1 MLCVASFQRAHQDAK
16 QCSKGAQRVQ
26 RTVSMF
32 RLIAFAIVALAT
44 GSVAQAQLFDALT
57 NPEVNVKINHPPGL
71 GMKINKVAFGP
82 ASGNCADE
90 IVDSLISMLVS
101 NQVEVLDR
109 EHLSAIVAEKHLAS
123 SGQVDRANA
132 IALGK
137 LIGPSVLVFV
147 KTSRCDTVQDRLHD
161 IEQRYNAKTKAYYS
175 VPAYYSRTRAYLK
188 ASIQTVDL
196 ETGRIFAARMLEFA
210 PEQKFKSYEGYP
222 EAPPGPEVLGSA
234 LQSAVTEVQ
243 RMLLP
248 WSEQTTLVY
257 YNDKACGLKQA
268 YELMRS
274 GAVDRAFEQSKA
286 NLETC
291 ESAPDVKDSVLGHAN
306 YNVGIGHMIR
316 NEHDQALQYF
326 QEAARLRPGDIVSKA
341 IADCERA
348 KQLAAELQRFEER
361 VALQPTQGRATGS
374 GSTASGQ
381 SGGSSTV
388 TNADV
393 IMMVKSKLSDSLVIH
408 KIQNSTCNFDTSPA
422 GLSNLAK
429 AGVSEPVMM
438 EIMKH

>member
-1 MLCVASFQRAHQDAK
+1 MY
-16 QCSKGAQRVQ
+16 
-26 RTVSMF
+26 
-32 RLIAFAIVALAT
+32 RLIAVAIVALAT

-90 IVDSLISMLVS
+90 LVDSLISMLVS

-109 EHLSAIVAEKHLAS
+109 EHLAAIAAEKNLAS
-123 SGQVDRANA
+123 TGQVDRDSA

-137 LIGPSVLVFV
+137 LIGPSVLIFV
-147 KTSRCDTVQDRLHD
+147 RTSSCDTVQDRLYD
-161 IEQRYNAKTKAYYS
+161 TENRYDAKSKSYYA
-175 VPAYYSRTRAYLK
+175 VRAYYSRTRAYFK

-196 ETGRIFAARMLEFA
+196 ATGRIFAARTLEFA
-210 PEQKFKSYEGYP
+210 PEKKYKSYEGYP
-222 EAPPGPEVLGSA
+222 EAPPAPEVLGGA
-234 LQSAVTEVQ
+234 LRSSVTEVQ

-274 GAVDRAFEQSKA
+274 GAIDRAFEQSKA

-291 ESAPDVKDSVLGHAN
+291 ESAADVKNSVLGHAN

-361 VALQPTQGRATGS
+361 VALQPTQTVATASRS
-374 GSTASGQ
+374 GSASAL
-381 SGGSSTV
+381 

-393 IMMVKSKLSDSLVIH
+393 IMMVKSKLSDALVIH
-408 KIQNSTCNFDTSPA
+408 KIQSSTCSFDTSPA

-429 AGVSEPVMM
+429 AGVSDPVMM